1 MEHLVEENLKAV
13 RQQMD
18 LACQG
23 IRAQDRGR
31 EIVVGDQNRTA

>member
-18 LACQG
+18 LACQTS
-23 IRAQDRGR
+23 GR
-31 EIVVGDQNRTA
+31 KIEDVKLLLATKTV